1 MNIST
6 LIKKL
11 EHLKEKHGDIDV
23 VVQYRD
29 DGGEYG
35 GQDEEI
41 YLTERNIFVWD
52 DYNKHNII
60 KKAIIL

>member
-6 LIKKL
+6 LIEKL
-11 EHLKEKHGDIDV
+11 KHLKEKYGDIDV
-23 VVQYRD
+23 VIQYRD

-35 GQDEEI
+35 GQDTEI
-41 YLTERNIFVWD
+41 YLTEKNISVWD